1 MKNKEFRLMLMI
13 SAFATVLCFFIC
25 LFISTA
31 CAFISL
37 ALGIILSVVFYV
49 FTKQRYRKIEEL
61 NDYLS
66 EVCSGNYDLAVND
79 NAEGEL
85 SILKNNLYKVMILL
99 RTASEDAKKDKL
111 YLADSLA
118 DISHQLKT
126 PLTSMMIITEVLQ
139 DEKDEEKRAG
149 FIRIIEEQLEKM
161 KWLITTLLKLS
172 KLDADTADFNM
183 KSLNCADIIDR
194 SINPFLVQ
202 AEIRKIKISKHVN
215 PFIFT
220 GDENWSV
227 EALENIIKNC
237 LEHTSD
243 GGTLN
248 INTNSTTIYNEIEI
262 SDNGSGIA
270 KEDLPHIFERFYHGK
285 NSSAESVGIGLALS
299 KAVFSKENANI
310 DVKSKEGIGTKFTI
324 RFYKFVV

>member
-13 SAFATVLCFFIC
+13 SAFATVLCFLIC

-66 EVCSGNYDLAVND
+66 EVCSGNYELAVND

-139 DEKDEEKRAG
+139 DEKDEEKRAR
-149 FIRIIEEQLEKM
+149 FIRIIEEQLENM

>member
-13 SAFATVLCFFIC
+13 SAFATVLCYLIC

-66 EVCSGNYDLAVND
+66 EVCSGNYELAVND

-299 KAVFSKENANI
+299 NAVFSKENANI

>member
-13 SAFATVLCFFIC
+13 SAFATVLCFLIC

-37 ALGIILSVVFYV
+37 TLGIILSVVFYV

-66 EVCSGNYDLAVND
+66 EVCSGNYDFAVND

-172 KLDADTADFNM
+172 KLDSDTADFNM

>member
-13 SAFATVLCFFIC
+13 SAFATVLCFLIC

-66 EVCSGNYDLAVND
+66 EVCSGNYELAVND

-183 KSLNCADIIDR
+183 KSLNCADIINR

-215 PFIFT
+215 PFTFM

-262 SDNGSGIA
+262 SDNGSGIV
-270 KEDLPHIFERFYHGK
+270 KEDLPHIFARFYHGK

>member
-13 SAFATVLCFFIC
+13 STFATVLCFLIC

-66 EVCSGNYDLAVND
+66 EVCSGNYELAVND

-215 PFIFT
+215 PFTFM

>member
-1 MKNKEFRLMLMI
+1 MKNREFRLMLII
-13 SAFATVLCFFIC
+13 SVAATAMSFFIC
-25 LFISTA
+25 LFLNTA
-31 CAFISL
+31 CAFVCL
-37 ALGIILSVVFYV
+37 ALGMIVTAVFCL
-49 FTKQRYRKIEEL
+49 FTNQRYKNIEEL

-66 EVCSGNYDLAVND
+66 EVCCGNYELAVDD

-99 RTASEDAKKDKL
+99 RTASEDAKKDKV

-139 DEKDEEKRAG
+139 DEKDEQKRAG
-149 FIRIIEEQLEKM
+149 FIKIIEEQLEKM

-172 KLDADTADFNM
+172 KLDAGTADFNIKTLSCSEIVE
-183 KSLNCADIIDR
+183 KSIR
-194 SINPFLVQ
+194 PFALQ
-202 AEIRKIKISKHVN
+202 IEIRGIKISRN
-215 PFIFT
+215 IEDFEFS
-220 GDENWSV
+220 GDENWST

-237 LEHTSD
+237 LEHTAN
-243 GGTLN
+243 GGMLS
-248 INTNSTTIYNEIEI
+248 ISARSTTVFNEIEI
-262 SDNGSGIA
+262 SDNGSGIS

-285 NSSAESVGIGLALS
+285 NSSSESVGIGLALS
-299 KAVFSKENANI
+299 KAVLSRENADI
-310 DVKSKEGIGTKFTI
+310 EVKSKEGMGTKFTI

>member
-13 SAFATVLCFFIC
+13 STFATVLCFLIC

-66 EVCSGNYDLAVND
+66 EVCSGNYELAVND

>member
-13 SAFATVLCFFIC
+13 SAFATVLCFLIC

-66 EVCSGNYDLAVND
+66 EVCSGNYELAVND

-285 NSSAESVGIGLALS
+285 NSAAESVGIGLALS

>member
-1 MKNKEFRLMLMI
+1 MLMI
-13 SAFATVLCFFIC
+13 SAFATVLCFLIS

-66 EVCSGNYDLAVND
+66 EVCSGNYELAVND

-220 GDENWSV
+220 GDEYWSV

>member
-1 MKNKEFRLMLMI
+1 
-13 SAFATVLCFFIC
+13 
-25 LFISTA
+25 
-31 CAFISL
+31 
-37 ALGIILSVVFYV
+37 
-49 FTKQRYRKIEEL
+49 
-61 NDYLS
+61 
-66 EVCSGNYDLAVND
+66 
-79 NAEGEL
+79 
-85 SILKNNLYKVMILL
+85 MILL

>member
-13 SAFATVLCFFIC
+13 SAFATVLCFLIC

-49 FTKQRYRKIEEL
+49 FTMQRYRKIEEL

-66 EVCSGNYDLAVND
+66 EVCSGNYELAVND

>member
-13 SAFATVLCFFIC
+13 SVFATVLCFLIC

-66 EVCSGNYDLAVND
+66 EVCSGNYELAVND

>member
-1 MKNKEFRLMLMI
+1 MLMI
-13 SAFATVLCFFIC
+13 SAFATVLCFLIC

-66 EVCSGNYDLAVND
+66 AVCSGNYELAVND

>member
-13 SAFATVLCFFIC
+13 SAFATVLCFLIC

-49 FTKQRYRKIEEL
+49 FTKQRYRKVEEL

-66 EVCSGNYDLAVND
+66 EVCSGNYELAVND

>member
-13 SAFATVLCFFIC
+13 SAFTTALCFLIC

-66 EVCSGNYDLAVND
+66 EVCSGNYELAVND

-248 INTNSTTIYNEIEI
+248 INTNSTTIYNEIVI

>member
-1 MKNKEFRLMLMI
+1 MKNQEFKLMI
-13 SAFATVLCFFIC
+13 LVSAFCTVVFSVVCLFFCTPAAVICFLLGTVL
-25 LFISTA
+25 TA
-31 CAFISL
+31 
-37 ALGIILSVVFYV
+37 VFAV
-49 FTKQRYRKIEEL
+49 FTRQRYKKIEEL

-66 EVCSGNYDLAVND
+66 VVCSGNYELDVDD

-99 RTASEDAKKDKL
+99 RTASEEAKKDKI

-126 PLTSMMIITEVLQ
+126 PLTSMIIMTEVLENET
-139 DEKDEEKRAG
+139 DCNKRAD
-149 FIRIIEEQLEKM
+149 FIKIMEEQLSKM

-183 KSLNCADIIDR
+183 KMLNCEDIIEKSLKPFALQADIRTI
-194 SINPFLVQ
+194 SIKKNIEPF
-202 AEIRKIKISKHVN
+202 EFK
-215 PFIFT
+215 

-237 LEHTSD
+237 IEHTDD
-243 GGTLN
+243 GGVLKITSK
-248 INTNSTTIYNEIEI
+248 TNSIFNDIQI
-262 SDNGSGIA
+262 SDNGCGIA
-270 KEDLPHIFERFYHGK
+270 PEDMPHIFERFYHGK
-285 NSSAESVGIGLALS
+285 NSSSESVGIGLALA
-299 KAVFSKENANI
+299 KAVLSKENADI
-310 DVKSKEGIGTKFTI
+310 EVKSREGEGSTFTI

>member
-1 MKNKEFRLMLMI
+1 MLMI
-13 SAFATVLCFFIC
+13 SAFATVLCFLIC
-25 LFISTA
+25 LFISTG

-66 EVCSGNYDLAVND
+66 EVCSGNYELAVND

-118 DISHQLKT
+118 DIPHQLKT

-299 KAVFSKENANI
+299 KAVFSKENANV

>member
-13 SAFATVLCFFIC
+13 SAFATLLCFLIS

-66 EVCSGNYDLAVND
+66 EVCSGNYELAVND

>member
-1 MKNKEFRLMLMI
+1 MLMI
-13 SAFATVLCFFIC
+13 SAFATVLCFLIC

-66 EVCSGNYDLAVND
+66 EVCSGNYELAVND

-149 FIRIIEEQLEKM
+149 FIRIIEEQLERM

>member
-1 MKNKEFRLMLMI
+1 MLMI
-13 SAFATVLCFFIC
+13 SAFATVLCFLIC
-25 LFISTA
+25 LFISTG

-66 EVCSGNYDLAVND
+66 EVCSGNYELAVND

-183 KSLNCADIIDR
+183 KTLNCADIIDR

>member
-1 MKNKEFRLMLMI
+1 MKNKEFSLMLMI
-13 SAFATVLCFFIC
+13 SAFATVLCFLIC

-66 EVCSGNYDLAVND
+66 EVCSGNYELAVND

-183 KSLNCADIIDR
+183 KTLNCADIIDR

-270 KEDLPHIFERFYHGK
+270 KEDLPHIFVRFYHGK

-310 DVKSKEGIGTKFTI
+310 DVKSKDGIGTKFTI

>member
-1 MKNKEFRLMLMI
+1 MLMI
-13 SAFATVLCFFIC
+13 SAFATVLCFLIS

-37 ALGIILSVVFYV
+37 ALGVILSVVFYV

-66 EVCSGNYDLAVND
+66 EVCSGNYELAVND

>member
-1 MKNKEFRLMLMI
+1 MLMI
-13 SAFATVLCFFIC
+13 SAFATVLCFLIC
-25 LFISTA
+25 LFISTG

-66 EVCSGNYDLAVND
+66 EVCSGNYELAVND

-139 DEKDEEKRAG
+139 DEKDEEKRTG

-183 KSLNCADIIDR
+183 KSLNCADIIER
-194 SINPFLVQ
+194 SIKPFLVQ
-202 AEIRKIKISKHVN
+202 AEIRKIKISKHVS
-215 PFIFT
+215 PFTFT

-237 LEHTSD
+237 LEHISD
-243 GGTLN
+243 GGMLN

>member
-13 SAFATVLCFFIC
+13 SAFATVLCFLIC

-66 EVCSGNYDLAVND
+66 AVCSGNYELAVND

>member
-1 MKNKEFRLMLMI
+1 MLMI
-13 SAFATVLCFFIC
+13 SAFATVLCFLIC

-66 EVCSGNYDLAVND
+66 EVCSGNYELAVND

-172 KLDADTADFNM
+172 KLDADTADFHM

>member
-1 MKNKEFRLMLMI
+1 MLMI
-13 SAFATVLCFFIC
+13 SAFATVLCFLIC
-25 LFISTA
+25 LFISTG

-66 EVCSGNYDLAVND
+66 EVCSGNYELAVND

-183 KSLNCADIIDR
+183 KSLNCADIIER
-194 SINPFLVQ
+194 SIKPFLVQ
-202 AEIRKIKISKHVN
+202 AEIRKIKISKHVS
-215 PFIFT
+215 PFTFT

-237 LEHTSD
+237 LEHISD
-243 GGTLN
+243 GGMLN

-285 NSSAESVGIGLALS
+285 NSSAENVGIGLALS

>member
-13 SAFATVLCFFIC
+13 SAFATVLCFLIC

-66 EVCSGNYDLAVND
+66 EVCSGNYELAVND

-270 KEDLPHIFERFYHGK
+270 REDLPHIFERFYHGK

>member
-13 SAFATVLCFFIC
+13 SAFATVLCFLIC

-66 EVCSGNYDLAVND
+66 EVCSGNYELAVND

>member
-13 SAFATVLCFFIC
+13 SAFATVLCFLIS
-25 LFISTA
+25 LLISTA

-66 EVCSGNYDLAVND
+66 EVCSGNYELAVND

-149 FIRIIEEQLEKM
+149 FIRIIEEQLERM

>member
-1 MKNKEFRLMLMI
+1 MKNQEFELMI
-13 SAFATVLCFFIC
+13 LVSAFCTVVFSAVCLFFCTPVAVICFLLGTVL
-25 LFISTA
+25 TA
-31 CAFISL
+31 
-37 ALGIILSVVFYV
+37 VFAV
-49 FTKQRYRKIEEL
+49 FTRQRYKKIEEL

-66 EVCSGNYDLAVND
+66 VVCSGNYELDVDD

-99 RTASEDAKKDKL
+99 RTASEEAKKDKI

-126 PLTSMMIITEVLQ
+126 PLTSMIIMTEVLENET
-139 DEKDEEKRAG
+139 DCNKRAD
-149 FIRIIEEQLEKM
+149 FIKIIEEQLSKM

-183 KSLNCADIIDR
+183 KMLNCEDIIEKSLKPFALQADIRTI
-194 SINPFLVQ
+194 SIKKNIEPF
-202 AEIRKIKISKHVN
+202 EFK
-215 PFIFT
+215 

-237 LEHTSD
+237 IEHTDD
-243 GGTLN
+243 GGVLKITSK
-248 INTNSTTIYNEIEI
+248 TNSIFNEIQI
-262 SDNGSGIA
+262 SDNGCGIA
-270 KEDLPHIFERFYHGK
+270 PEDMPHIFERFYHGK
-285 NSSAESVGIGLALS
+285 NSSSESVGIGLALA
-299 KAVFSKENANI
+299 KAVLSKENADI
-310 DVKSKEGIGTKFTI
+310 EVKSREGEGSTFTI

>member
-13 SAFATVLCFFIC
+13 SAFATVLCFLIC

-66 EVCSGNYDLAVND
+66 EVCSGNYELAVND

-202 AEIRKIKISKHVN
+202 AEIRKIKISKHMN